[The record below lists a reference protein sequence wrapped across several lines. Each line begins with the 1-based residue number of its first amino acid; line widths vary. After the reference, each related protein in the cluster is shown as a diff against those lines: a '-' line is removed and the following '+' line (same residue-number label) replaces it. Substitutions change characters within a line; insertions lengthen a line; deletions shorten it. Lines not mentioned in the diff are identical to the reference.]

1 MFTARSS
8 GEVPAQDR
16 SGERDSADAKLGLTG
31 VIGLVPKARICFAMN
46 CKENSNGNEARGMSM
61 ELSQGS
67 LAEVACG
74 TRRYRSPNRILVRSF
89 RIGRDKW
96 KVRHHVVQAK
106 LEQVRQLSA
115 ERGTSRDRWREDC
128 KAAVTRAEAA
138 EALAAQ
144 RLTELEQIRVR
155 LADHEAAAQ
164 KKTR

>member
-1 MFTARSS
+1 
-8 GEVPAQDR
+8 
-16 SGERDSADAKLGLTG
+16 
-31 VIGLVPKARICFAMN
+31 
-46 CKENSNGNEARGMSM
+46 
-61 ELSQGS
+61 
-67 LAEVACG
+67 
-74 TRRYRSPNRILVRSF
+74 
-89 RIGRDKW
+89 
-96 KVRHHVVQAK
+96 VQAK

>member
-1 MFTARSS
+1 
-8 GEVPAQDR
+8 
-16 SGERDSADAKLGLTG
+16 
-31 VIGLVPKARICFAMN
+31 
-46 CKENSNGNEARGMSM
+46 MSM

-128 KAAVTRAEAA
+128 KAAVTRAEA
-138 EALAAQ
+138 LAAQ